1 MKNDV
6 EDDLN
11 RQDLLSSARVAIAGL
26 GLMGGSLAMALRGR
40 CAALLGVDP
49 DPQIVGIAC
58 AQGVVDR
65 ASVDP
70 AEVFPQADLVI
81 LAAPVEG
88 ILGLLKEM
96 DHLHPG
102 DAVVFDLGS
111 TKSLVMTAMA
121 SLSERF
127 DPLGGH
133 PICGKEKSSL
143 DYADPGLYQG
153 AAFVLCTLPRT
164 SARACELARQL
175 VSAVGAHPVWLD
187 ALIHDRWIASTS
199 HLPYLLAN
207 TLVQAMPVEAAV
219 LIGPGFRSASRLAG
233 GFAPMMMDAL
243 QTNRDFVLEALQSFR
258 NELDRLE
265 NHLRQG
271 DRLGLQEFLINS
283 TRQRAFLLQEQPR
296 DSSPVERE
304 E

>member
-1 MKNDV
+1 MKNDA

-40 CAALLGVDP
+40 CAALLGVDT
-49 DPQIVGIAC
+49 DPQIVSIAC
-58 AQGVVDR
+58 AKGVVDS

-70 AEVFPQADLVI
+70 AEIFPQADLVI
-81 LAAPVEG
+81 LAAPVQA
-88 ILGLLKEM
+88 ILGLLREM

-133 PICGKEKSSL
+133 PICGKEKASL
-143 DYADPGLYQG
+143 AYADPGLYQG
-153 AAFVLCTLPRT
+153 ATFVLCTLPRT
-164 SARACELARQL
+164 SARACELVQQL
-175 VSAVGAHPVWLD
+175 VGAVGAHTIWLD
-187 ALIHDRWIASTS
+187 ALTHDRWIASTS

-207 TLVQAMPVEAAV
+207 ALVQAMPVEAAL
-219 LIGPGFRSASRLAG
+219 LIGPGFRSSSRLAG
-233 GFAPMMMDAL
+233 SFTPMMLDVL
-243 QTNRDFVLEALQSFR
+243 QTNRDFVLEAVQSFR

-271 DRLGLQEFLINS
+271 DRLGLKEFLIHS
-283 TRQRAFLLQEQPR
+283 TCQRALLLHEQPR
-296 DSSPVERE
+296 RSGPVERE
-304 E
+304 G

>member
-6 EDDLN
+6 EDNLN
-11 RQDLLSSARVAIAGL
+11 RQDLLSSVRVAIAGL

-58 AQGVVDR
+58 AKGVVDR

-70 AEVFPQADLVI
+70 AEIFPQADLVI

-96 DHLHPG
+96 EHLHPG
-102 DAVVFDLGS
+102 NAVVFDLGS

-143 DYADPGLYQG
+143 DYASPGLYQG
-153 AAFVLCTLPRT
+153 AAFVLCSLPRT
-164 SARACELARQL
+164 SAHACELARQL
-175 VSAVGAHPVWLD
+175 IGAVGAYPVWLD
-187 ALIHDRWIASTS
+187 ARIHDCWIAATS
-199 HLPYLLAN
+199 HLPYLLSNA
-207 TLVQAMPVEAAV
+207 LVQAIPVEAAL

-233 GFAPMMMDAL
+233 GFAPMILDAL
-243 QTNRDFVLEALQSFR
+243 QTNRDFVLEAMQSFR
-258 NELDRLE
+258 DELDRLE

-283 TRQRAFLLQEQPR
+283 TRQRAFLMQEQTR
-296 DSSPVERE
+296 GFGPVERE